1 MERYLQET
9 LRKVHHGNC
18 LLQLSWKNY
27 EMKWYH
33 MYLHSKFKYVETQT
47 DLTKHEVYL
56 TEIIDNHNK
65 RIYKLEQEIDE
76 LTCQLQVTQQRND
89 TPYKGLFTFEN
100 LKECY
105 FSFCLPN
112 LGCFCACFRVL

>member
-1 MERYLQET
+1 MQKKGADGKIQET

-47 DLTKHEVYL
+47 DLT
-56 TEIIDNHNK
+56 EIIDNHNK

-89 TPYKGLFTFEN
+89 IPYKGLFTFEN